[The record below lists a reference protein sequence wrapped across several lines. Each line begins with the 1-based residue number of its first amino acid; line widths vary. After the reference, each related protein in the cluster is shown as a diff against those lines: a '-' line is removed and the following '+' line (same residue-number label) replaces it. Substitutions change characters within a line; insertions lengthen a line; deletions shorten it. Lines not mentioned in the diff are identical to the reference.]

1 GMGIIPLDY
10 LAAIPRF
17 PELGGKADATHM
29 TVQGGGPVPNAMV
42 GLARMGCR
50 TAVIAAIGDDHPGQV
65 LLAELAREGVET
77 AHMIV
82 KKRTP
87 SATAYGFI
95 EPDGRRTIVLHR
107 RIFIEPRDLRL
118 SHYPVPRVLHLDG
131 RDIEATVRLARWGKR
146 AGATVTFDIGSM
158 RNDVTPVLPLVD
170 HLVVADSWA
179 LPYTGERETPRAL
192 ARLAEICG
200 GTVVITEGIRGAT
213 GLEAGRRSHHPAYRI
228 EAVDTTGAGDAFHAG
243 YLYGLLRGKDMAE
256 RLRLGSAAA
265 ALKCTRPGARGG
277 MPTLS
282 QLRKFLQRPPETYA

>member
-1 GMGIIPLDY
+1 MGIIPLDY

-228 EAVDTTGAGDAFHAG
+228 EAVDTTGAGDAFCGA
-243 YLYGLLRGKDMAE
+243 LAAALASDVAREAAV
-256 RLRLGSAAA
+256 AAA
-265 ALKCTRPGARGG
+265 AQAGADAVRRSGAQ
-277 MPTLS
+277 PV
-282 QLRKFLQRPPETYA
+282 PELAV